1 MPSPSCKPQT
11 QTLVHDLIVLFFYL
25 IPLHSRGQET
35 SSFCSRF
42 EVVCCHPSRYHLV
55 SRHFP
60 CWRFCSIIVY
70 ADKLEQRIN
79 ILQPPCVVVS
89 AWIEEPSRRFCQL
102 LHRTSPICTAVS
114 CSAPSRIVGFCDL
127 DPFTPLHGLCL
138 VYRGNHIWCSP
149 VLSISYPTRLQ
160 TPSACLSRVSGLY
173 APPLLV
179 NSPSC
184 RLIRP

>member
-1 MPSPSCKPQT
+1 MDKKR
-11 QTLVHDLIVLFFYL
+11 LLFAVV
-25 IPLHSRGQET
+25 
-35 SSFCSRF
+35 CSRLLPPVAVLSCVASF
-42 EVVCCHPSRYHLV
+42 SLLAFLLHYCLCGQTRATNQYSATAVRRRLGMDRGTQPS
-55 SRHFP
+55 
-60 CWRFCSIIVY
+60 I
-70 ADKLEQRIN
+70 
-79 ILQPPCVVVS
+79 
-89 AWIEEPSRRFCQL
+89 CQL

-138 VYRGNHIWCSP
+138 VSRGNHIWCSP